1 MNIRHACAVFAAAL
15 AALVLSGCF
24 VVSTNAP
31 TGSGPI
37 NDERLV
43 GAWRGFDADDQKDAD
58 AYLHFLRPD
67 EDKPLRLVWVEGDK
81 FQVYEVR
88 TMMIGGR
95 NVFAATI
102 VEPKM
107 EAEKDG
113 VPFGYYLG
121 FYEFKSQNDL
131 VFHLLD
137 AKKVGEL
144 IDKGVVRGTK
154 PPRQYDMTTLTG
166 SPSELARFLA
176 SPQALAARME
186 DPAHLRRLSRG
197 KR

>member
-1 MNIRHACAVFAAAL
+1 MTFRQAAAAL
-15 AALVLSGCF
+15 VLVAAALVLSGCF
-24 VVSTNAP
+24 VVAKNAP

-43 GAWRGFDADDQKDAD
+43 GAWGGFDTDDQKEAE

-67 EDKPLRLVWVEGDK
+67 PDKPLRLVWVEGDK

-88 TMMIGGR
+88 TMVIGGR
-95 NVFAATI
+95 NVFAAMI

-113 VPFGYYLG
+113 VPLGYYIG
-121 FYEFKSQNDL
+121 FYEFRQENHL
-131 VFHLLD
+131 VFSMLD
-137 AKKVGEL
+137 AKKVADL
-144 IDKGVVRGTK
+144 IDKGVVKGIK

-166 SPSELARFLA
+166 SSAELTRFLA
-176 SPQALAARME
+176 SPQAMAARVE
-186 DPAHLRRLSRG
+186 DPAHLRRISQA
-197 KR
+197 KK